1 MDGPEGHRQWKV
13 LDFPFQ
19 RLNVDEAST
28 SWKAGCAVFE
38 LQPESKG
45 LGNLEGFPQAPR
57 GRAYVGVD
65 SRRRYSAREKV
76 NVVMQLCEVE
86 GRTKE
91 VKYAFDLV
99 AQQYVAEKT
108 GVSVPNIC
116 KLQLVENDVMLA
128 ASDTVLKNLKA
139 KSQQK
144 RWFPAADERLYTLN
158 PARAVSSRS

>member
-1 MDGPEGHRQWKV
+1 M

-19 RLNVDEAST
+19 RLNVDEGST

-65 SRRRYSAREKV
+65 SRRRYSAREKA
-76 NVVMQLCEVE
+76 NVMQLCEVE
-86 GRTKE
+86 GRAKE

-99 AQQYVAEKT
+99 AQQYVTEKT
-108 GVSVPNIC
+108 EVSVSNIC
-116 KLQLVENDVMLA
+116 KRQLVEDDVMLA

-144 RWFPAADERLYTLN
+144 HWFPAADERLYTLN